1 MACGLGFHQRGK
13 HDRKRTTGATPCR
26 THFGRCSGPCRKSF
40 AGDSLRSVD
49 AAPFGTNKPWPI
61 RVRHR
66 GNPDLCIHPLG
77 VSSLM
82 TVPTGRGRRF
92 AGLVQRRR
100 PPPARHSIGNAI
112 THHLRGAGRGGWR
125 VPGVFASLDPR
136 LISVTPTGVDVRP
149 WPPGAQDV
157 AGARTSVSASWDG
170 FPNLSP
176 LRAQPKTAVDRDEHQ
191 RHGSAA
197 AWPGQI
203 FKFVPRGRGPL
214 CPPAGCPTAKPRP
227 MGRQTRRSVG
237 LRPACLSNQ
246 LPPTPSCS
254 KHEKPSSVPR
264 PPQPR
269 HPQGG

>member
-203 FKFVPRGRGPL
+203 FKFVPRARTSVSASWDGFPNLSPL
-214 CPPAGCPTAKPRP
+214 RAQPKTAVDRDEHQRHGSAAAWPGQIFKF
-227 MGRQTRRSVG
+227 
-237 LRPACLSNQ
+237 
-246 LPPTPSCS
+246 
-254 KHEKPSSVPR
+254 VP
-264 PPQPR
+264 
-269 HPQGG
+269 